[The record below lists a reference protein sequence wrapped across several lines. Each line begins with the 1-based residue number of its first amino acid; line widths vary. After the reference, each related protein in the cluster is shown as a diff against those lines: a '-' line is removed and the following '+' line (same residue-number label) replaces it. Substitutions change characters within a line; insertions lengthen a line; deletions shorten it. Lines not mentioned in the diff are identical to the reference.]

1 MRMGRTMDQSGGA
14 RKGEG
19 TQVDRNGEVE
29 HDLAW
34 VPLDRGPYPRQR
46 C

>member
-1 MRMGRTMDQSGGA
+1 MRMGRTVDQPGGTSKREGA
-14 RKGEG
+14 QVGRK
-19 TQVDRNGEVE
+19 GEVE

-34 VPLDRGPYPRQR
+34 VPLDRRPYPRQR